1 MDGSRYVPGSE
12 SASHATRLALTVDR
26 DAVGLMK
33 HASQLGH
40 LVEWWLQSTAA
51 NMPPLAALRLGRK
64 LERFRL
70 AARLAEGKS
79 SRQVQTALDTLRQEF
94 ALHEPPKEIL
104 AELDSAA
111 RESTRLAAASK
122 PPPTVFQEAFRPDTE
137 LPTEPPAA
145 PARKSTS
152 KALLVLLLLVVSGA
166 AVVYVQPELV
176 SKVVGVV
183 MARLPLP

>member
-1 MDGSRYVPGSE
+1 
-12 SASHATRLALTVDR
+12 
-26 DAVGLMK
+26 MK

-152 KALLVLLLLVVSGA
+152 KALLLLLLLVFGGA

>member
-1 MDGSRYVPGSE
+1 MDGSRYVPGAE
-12 SASHATRLALTVDR
+12 SSSHATRLALTVDR

-79 SRQVQTALDTLRQEF
+79 SRQVQNSLDTLRQEF
-94 ALHEPPKEIL
+94 NLHAPPKEIV
-104 AELDSAA
+104 AELDNAA
-111 RESTRLAAASK
+111 RESSRLAAASK
-122 PPPTVFQEAFRPDTE
+122 PPPTVFQEAFGAETE
-137 LPTEPPAA
+137 VPAEAAAEPA
-145 PARKSTS
+145 PRKSRTT
-152 KALLVLLLLVVSGA
+152 LLLLLVLVAAAGA
-166 AVVYVQPELV
+166 AVYLRPDLV
-176 SKVVGVV
+176 STLVARG
-183 MARLPLP
+183 MALVP